1 MSNIDKYQFIDIPT
15 GHKPLANNQECLSLQ
30 LPSDMRYVTV
40 VVQMLKMLCQISDPR
55 ATQSKYIE
63 DLSTA
68 FRECCVHLIEKYN
81 NPQLQFSIIYS
92 LFNNRIE
99 IRIEEPLSDKTPEMN
114 VTTQTAETEGYA
126 LHLIQKRV
134 DRVSYQ
140 SAEGPGALTL
150 VKYFVMPNCEL

>member
-15 GHKPLANNQECLSLQ
+15 GHKSLVNNQECLSIQ

-40 VVQMLKMLCQISDPR
+40 VAQLLKMLCQMSDPR
-55 ATQSKYIE
+55 ATQNKYIE

-68 FRECCVHLIEKYN
+68 LRECCVHLIEKYN

-92 LFNNRIE
+92 VFSNRIE
-99 IRIEEPLSDKTPEMN
+99 IRIEEPLADKTPEMKI
-114 VTTQTAETEGYA
+114 TAQAAEAEGYA

-140 SAEGPGALTL
+140 SAEGSGALTL